1 MFWQC
6 RSMKLDLTRPLIMGI
21 VNVTPDS
28 FSDGGAHDEMAAAI
42 EHALRL
48 IDEGAD
54 ILDIGGESTRPGAAE
69 VSVEEEIRRVVPVI
83 EALKDCGKAISVD
96 TSKPEVMAAAIKAG
110 AHIVNDV
117 RALTMPGALEV
128 VTKSKVGVCLM
139 HMQGQPQTMQD
150 APDYENVVDE
160 VQEYLLDRARYC
172 ELLGVDRERICL
184 DYGFGFGKTV
194 EQNFALLANTARFVE
209 SGYPI
214 LVGLSRKSSLGAV
227 TGRSVKDRMVA
238 SVSGALLAM
247 QGGAQIIRVHDVAQ
261 TVDALKIWLMTKQQ
275 RM

>member
-6 RSMKLDLTRPLIMGI
+6 RSMKLDLSRPLIMGI

-172 ELLGVDRERICL
+172 ELLGVDRECICL